1 MRLDSLTPHA
11 LALALLTATASSCDT
26 SAASSNAP
34 AQPTPAPD
42 EAAPAEPTPPPDEAE
57 PAASAP
63 VEQTAS
69 ARVPS
74 DTIATPAPTTA
85 GATAPAAIPPAA
97 AEASKGR
104 RHADL
109 DPDNDEEIGP
119 PPPIEDCEQRLA
131 DVGITYKPARI
142 GLGRKQNGVY
152 TCGSKQVVRVRRG
165 PGKIKYSKSSPLLTC
180 GMALALADFERVA
193 QEVAQRHIGARITQI
208 DHLGT
213 YNCRKMAAYDL
224 ISEHS
229 YANGFD
235 LRRFHFANGKTAG
248 VLEDFKPA
256 LDSPDA
262 PETLFLRELSNRL
275 FDEAI
280 FSVVVTPYF
289 DRLHR
294 NHIHVDLARYR
305 VDGSRP

>member
-1 MRLDSLTPHA
+1 MRLASLTRHA
-11 LALALLTATASSCDT
+11 LALTLLAAGASACDS

-34 AQPTPAPD
+34 SESAPAPD
-42 EAAPAEPTPPPDEAE
+42 DGAPAEPAPDSTATAE
-57 PAASAP
+57 RERP
-63 VEQTAS
+63 
-69 ARVPS
+69 RVPADAS
-74 DTIATPAPTTA
+74 ATPAPA
-85 GATAPAAIPPAA
+85 AATAETSPPRDDEPDHRA
-97 AEASKGR
+97 
-104 RHADL
+104 HADL
-109 DPDNDEEIGP
+109 DPDNDEVIGP
-119 PPPIEDCEQRLA
+119 PPPIEGCEQLLA
-131 DVGITYKPARI
+131 DAGITYKPARI

-165 PGKIKYSKSSPLLTC
+165 PGEIKYSKSSPLLTC

-193 QEVAQRHIGARITQI
+193 QEVAQRHVGARITQI

-256 LDSPDA
+256 VESPEA
-262 PETLFLRELSNRL
+262 PETLFLRELANRL
-275 FDEAI
+275 YDEAI